1 MKYSFVLP
9 TKNRA
14 QLVGGAIESILS
26 QTLSDFEIIIIDND
40 DSNDTKN
47 VVSKFK
53 DERIKYVRTGGLG
66 MPQNWKRALSES
78 NGEWTIF
85 VEDKFRMKRNCLETL
100 EYFINQIP
108 AQCYS
113 WLATPDGRDHLRPD
127 FYSAWITAEN
137 LNSVDS
143 IMEIVNG
150 KFHKYWDKIPK
161 LLNSAIHRELIK
173 KIDAQSSQAL
183 CAPVCPDFTS
193 AFSILLNC
201 ERYVHVKAVLSTIAA
216 GAPSQGEA
224 TGKLTKDSY
233 KLFSDAGLK
242 VSYSYDIVPAKYHSL
257 RNTVYNDFLNCLQR
271 FDKMENFPINKTAYY
286 IQLSE
291 ELRLLAIENIDV
303 QDMKKSLKQS
313 FYKESFLTKIGIL
326 YRELIAIINPFY
338 VKKEFAFRVGLLNAF
353 KRLLILNGI

>member
-14 QLVGGAIESILS
+14 QLVAGAIESILS
-26 QTLSDFEIIIIDND
+26 QTMADFELIVIDND
-40 DSNDTKN
+40 DSSDTKN

-66 MPQNWKRALSES
+66 MPQNWKRALCES

-100 EYFINQIP
+100 EYFMNENP
-108 AQCYS
+108 ALCYS

-137 LNSVDS
+137 VNSVDS

-161 LLNSAIHRELIK
+161 LLNSAIHRELIN
-173 KIDAQSSQAL
+173 KIDSQSSKAL
-183 CAPVCPDFTS
+183 CAPVSPDFTS
-193 AFSILLNC
+193 AFAILLNC
-201 ERYVHVKAVLSTIAA
+201 EKYVYINAVLSTIAA

-224 TGKLTKDSY
+224 SRKLTKDSY
-233 KLFSDAGLK
+233 KLFSDAGLP
-242 VSYSYDIVPAKYHSL
+242 VSCSYDIVPAKYHSL
-257 RNTVYNDFLNCLQR
+257 RNSIYNDFLNCLQK
-271 FDKMENFPINKTAYY
+271 FHKTDIFPINKTAYY

-303 QDMKKSLKQS
+303 QDMKKSLRQS

-326 YRELIAIINPFY
+326 YRELIAMINPFY
-338 VKKEFAFRVGLLNAF
+338 VKKEFAFRVGLLNAL
-353 KRLLILNGI
+353 KRVLIINAI